1 MVPAS
6 SSLSQ
11 ENSSGFSTSG
21 IPVLLTE
28 EAAAQLLAIPQKTL
42 RNWRCLGRGPQFLRL
57 GGGKNDIVRYQIG
70 AIRDYL
76 TQRTL
81 SNSGQTASSSLE
93 G

>member
-1 MVPAS
+1 MANCNCS
-6 SSLSQ
+6 MQ

-21 IPVLLTE
+21 IPALLTE
-28 EAAAQLLAIPQKTL
+28 ESAARLLTVPAKTL
-42 RNWRCLGRGPQFLRL
+42 RNWRCVGRGPRFLRL
-57 GGGKNDIVRYQIG
+57 GGGRNGCVRYEIA

-81 SNSGQTASSSLE
+81 SNSGQTADSPVE